1 MKVKTALILCA
12 GLGKRLKPLTLEQPK
27 PLLKLNNI
35 TLLENTINLIKELGI
50 KKILLNTYHLKNK
63 IKNYLINNKFD
74 ISIEI
79 IDDGEQILD
88 TGGGIMNMINSSN
101 EKNFLIFNPDTIWDL
116 NYLERI
122 KQMDDFFTKN
132 KIKNILL
139 VVNKKLSFDKQLKGD
154 FNLQDNRLI
163 KSKNNDYIYTGCQIF
178 SRDLLNSNKK
188 KIFSVTEIWNELIK
202 KNNLFGFESNN
213 TFFHVSNLEV
223 YNKLLKDN

>member
-35 TLLENTINLIKELGI
+35 TLLEKTINLIKELGI

-213 TFFHVSNLEV
+213 KFFHVSNLEV
-223 YNKLLKDN
+223 YNKLLKYN

>member
-188 KIFSVTEIWNELIK
+188 KIFSVIEIWNELIK

-213 TFFHVSNLEV
+213 KFFHVSNLEV

>member
-178 SRDLLNSNKK
+178 SRDLLNLNKK
-188 KIFSVTEIWNELIK
+188 KIFSVIEIWNELIK

-213 TFFHVSNLEV
+213 KFFHVSNLEV
-223 YNKLLKDN
+223 YNKLLKYN

>member
-63 IKNYLINNKFD
+63 IKNYLRNNKFD

-122 KQMDDFFTKN
+122 KQMDDFFKN
-132 KIKNILL
+132 SKIKNILL

-154 FNLQDNRLI
+154 FNLQDNRLT
-163 KSKNNDYIYTGCQIF
+163 KRKNND
-178 SRDLLNSNKK
+178 
-188 KIFSVTEIWNELIK
+188 
-202 KNNLFGFESNN
+202 
-213 TFFHVSNLEV
+213 
-223 YNKLLKDN
+223 

>member
-122 KQMDDFFTKN
+122 KQMDDFFTKS

-213 TFFHVSNLEV
+213 KFFHVSNLEV

>member
-188 KIFSVTEIWNELIK
+188 KIFSVIEIWNELIK

-213 TFFHVSNLEV
+213 KFFHVSNLEV
-223 YNKLLKDN
+223 YNKLLKYN